1 MKGMAFRHSHERE
14 LDHRAPSRS
23 RPRRAC
29 PPARS
34 ALRHG
39 HYAKEHPMLA
49 LVAALIFAIMAV
61 FGLVDKRT
69 GDIFTFNVLLSIG
82 LCLLALHLSGGVGK
96 WSRR

>member
-1 MKGMAFRHSHERE
+1 MKAWRFGVPTNGNSITARH
-14 LDHRAPSRS
+14 LDHGLGARAPCHIGVEA
-23 RPRRAC
+23 RP
-29 PPARS
+29 
-34 ALRHG
+34 

>member
-1 MKGMAFRHSHERE
+1 
-14 LDHRAPSRS
+14 
-23 RPRRAC
+23 
-29 PPARS
+29 
-34 ALRHG
+34 
-39 HYAKEHPMLA
+39 MLA

-82 LCLLALHLSGGVGK
+82 LCLLALHLGGLGK

>member
-1 MKGMAFRHSHERE
+1 
-14 LDHRAPSRS
+14 
-23 RPRRAC
+23 
-29 PPARS
+29 
-34 ALRHG
+34 
-39 HYAKEHPMLA
+39 MLG